1 LPEIIIPKW
10 EDFRNIVR
18 NANTSLIICCPY
30 YTETGVDNIFDN
42 LRDETSLSFLTR
54 LSPSDWVNGVS
65 DPEAL
70 VILLE
75 LLEEAGRNVTLQ
87 IHQRLHAKVYIADRA
102 IALIGS
108 SNLSEGGFGRNI
120 EMMVKLLDTDAEQA
134 WNVFDH
140 QLQSKSRNLAISQL
154 RSWVNAYSNTIK
166 NVRSTRESSE
176 ADELENSQK
185 ELDILLGYGQE
196 AQEITEPRNSDLTD
210 FVTWLRTNSDLSGA
224 DVLLARYDNSD
235 NQNLTGH
242 FRQCFFAVVRFQK
255 ERTELQRL
263 LSQACDQLLPTDL
276 YQLSSEISDAWI
288 EHIDTH
294 ATDSGTGYSYS
305 VLRGILPPSLG
316 GTRLGGGGG
325 SSTLKRMLPLVGK
338 FIEGIQQ

>member
-1 LPEIIIPKW
+1 MAEIIIPGW

-42 LRDETSLSFLTR
+42 LRDETSLFFFTR
-54 LSPSDWVNGVS
+54 LSPSDWVNGIS

-75 LLEEAGRNVTLQ
+75 LLEDAGRNVVLQ
-87 IHQRLHAKVYIADRA
+87 IHQRLHAKVYIADTA

-108 SNLSEGGFGRNI
+108 SNLSEGGFGRNF
-120 EMMVKLLDTDAEQA
+120 EVMVRLLDTDAEQA
-134 WNVFDH
+134 WNIID
-140 QLQSKSRNLAISQL
+140 QKLRSESRSLAINQL
-154 RSWVNAYSNTIK
+154 RSWVDSYSNTIK
-166 NVRSTRESSE
+166 NVRRTKESSE
-176 ADELENSQK
+176 ADELENAQK
-185 ELDILLGYGQE
+185 ELDIILGYGHK
-196 AQEITEPRNSDLTD
+196 AKEIIEPQNSDLTD
-210 FVTWLRTNSDLSGA
+210 FVTWLRANSDLSGA
-224 DVLLARYDNSD
+224 DVLLARHDNSD

-242 FRQCFFAVVRFQK
+242 FRQCFFAVVRFLR
-255 ERTELQRL
+255 ERTELQGL
-263 LSQACDQLLPTDL
+263 LSEACDQLLPTDL
-276 YQLSSEISDAWI
+276 YQLSSEISNSWI
-288 EHIDTH
+288 EHVDTH

-338 FIEGIQQ
+338 FIEGIQ